1 MKRREFIALLGGA
14 GAAWPFAASAEEAG
28 RTYRIAFLGPSA
40 RDGPPYL
47 GLFDELQQS
56 GFVEGQNLDV
66 DASGFGTRLEQLAV
80 RMAAIVKAAPD
91 VIFCGPAY
99 TIRALQQAT
108 RTIPLVGLSE
118 DFLAEGLVASLAR
131 PEGNTTGVSLL
142 SIDLDS
148 KRQEILI
155 SAVPATR
162 KIAAMADSNTSTPQ
176 HLQALQDAA
185 RTRGVELSVFAIAKP
200 AEIVP
205 AVKSAKAAGAGA
217 LNFLAT
223 PLFTAEGVNRRIVFE
238 AVAESRLPAMH
249 QWPEMAEEGGFAG
262 YGPRLVQVRR
272 QQGRIAVKI
281 LRGAK
286 PADIPVEQPDRFEL
300 VINLKTARTIGQEV
314 SASVLQLADKII
326 E

>member
-1 MKRREFIALLGGA
+1 MRRREFMALLGGTVT
-14 GAAWPFAASAEEAG
+14 WPFAASAQEAG
-28 RTYRIAFLGPSA
+28 RTYRIAFLGPTA
-40 RDGPPYL
+40 RDEPPYSA
-47 GLFDELQQS
+47 LFDELQQS
-56 GFVEGQNLDV
+56 GFVEGQNMDV
-66 DASGFGTRLEQLAV
+66 DASGFGVSKEQLAV
-80 RMAAIVKAAPD
+80 RVASIVKAAPD
-91 VIFCGPAY
+91 VIFCGPAF

-118 DFLAEGLVASLAR
+118 DFLAEGLVASLAK
-131 PEGNTTGVSLL
+131 PDGNATGVSLL

-148 KRQEILI
+148 KRQELLI

-176 HLQALQDAA
+176 HLRALQDAA

-200 AEIVP
+200 TEIVP
-205 AVKSAKAAGAGA
+205 AVESAKAAGAGA

-223 PLFTAEGVNRRIVFE
+223 PLFSAGVNRRIVFE
-238 AVAESRLPAMH
+238 AVADSRLPAMH
-249 QWPEMAEEGGFAG
+249 QWPEMAEEGGFAA
-262 YGPRLVQVRR
+262 YGPRLVLIRR

-286 PADIPVEQPDRFEL
+286 PADIPVEQPDKFDL
-300 VINLKTARTIGQEV
+300 VINLKTAKTLGLTV
-314 SASVLQLADKII
+314 SPTLLALADKVI

>member
-1 MKRREFIALLGGA
+1 MRRRDFIMLIGG
-14 GAAWPFAASAEEAG
+14 GVAAWPLAVLAQEPG
-28 RTYRIAFLGPSA
+28 RTYRIAFLSPTK
-40 RDGPPYL
+40 RDEPPYL
-47 GLFDELQQS
+47 AMFDELQQS

-66 DASGFGTRLEQLAV
+66 DASGFGLRIEQLAV
-80 RMAAIVKAAPD
+80 RVAAIIKAAPD
-91 VIFCGPAY
+91 VIICGPAF

-118 DFLAEGLVASLAR
+118 DFLAERLVTSLAR
-131 PEGNTTGVSLL
+131 PDGNTIGVSLL

-148 KRQEILI
+148 KRQELLI

-162 KIAAMADSNTSTPQ
+162 KMAAMADSNTSPPQ

-185 RTRGVELSVFAIAKP
+185 RTRGVELSVFVIAKP

-205 AVKSAKAAGAGA
+205 AVESAKAAGAGA

-223 PLFTAEGVNRRIVFE
+223 PLFSAGDNRRIVFE
-238 AVAESRLPAMH
+238 AVAASRLPAMY
-249 QWPEMAEEGGFAG
+249 QWPEMAEEGGFAA
-262 YGPRLVQVRR
+262 YGPRIVLIRR
-272 QQGRIAVKI
+272 QQGRMAVKI

-286 PADIPVEQPDRFEL
+286 PADIPVEQPDKFDL
-300 VINLKTARTIGQEV
+300 VINLKTAKTLGLTV
-314 SASVLQLADKII
+314 SPTLLALADKVI